1 MRLTKT
7 ESPGSA
13 PRQGIGVRAQSDFSL
28 PALPP
33 GLPPGLQVWEDSRG
47 DAAPVVP
54 RPGARNP
61 KERMQRREG
70 VKREG
75 WEVTEGKV
83 GTEEARK
90 G

>member
-1 MRLTKT
+1 M
-7 ESPGSA
+7 
-13 PRQGIGVRAQSDFSL
+13 
-28 PALPP
+28 
-33 GLPPGLQVWEDSRG
+33 
-47 DAAPVVP
+47 VP

-70 VKREG
+70 VEREG

-83 GTEEARK
+83 GAEEARK